1 MLKAFPMV
9 KGRSPL
15 VVECVAWVMSVT
27 LEPDTVVMLL
37 VLVNGKDRA
46 SFLIP
51 KPK

>member
-1 MLKAFPMV
+1 MV

-15 VVECVAWVMSVT
+15 VVECVAWVMSVA
-27 LEPDTVVMLL
+27 LEPIFMLL